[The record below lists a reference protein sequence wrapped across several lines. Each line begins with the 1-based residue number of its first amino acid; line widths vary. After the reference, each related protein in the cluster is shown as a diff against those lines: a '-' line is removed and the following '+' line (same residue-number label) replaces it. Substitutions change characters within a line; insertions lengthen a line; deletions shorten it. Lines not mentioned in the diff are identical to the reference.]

1 MSGFCNKGAQA
12 MPINAA
18 LAEAAGTSLEMHF
31 SCTLKASS
39 RFWVEGLAWDSLS
52 ALQMLFEKFPSRV
65 NDS

>member
-31 SCTLKASS
+31 SFNYKEIPTLK
-39 RFWVEGLAWDSLS
+39 
-52 ALQMLFEKFPSRV
+52 RV
-65 NDS
+65 GFKTE